1 MELIENIVQM
11 EAQFDLSP
19 AQKRMWLVSQNKESS
34 ISYNIAWSY
43 MIEGSL
49 GIERFRSS
57 FFDIVNRHESL
68 RSSFFIKDQTIRRKV
83 RLLDE
88 AMPEFNVIDLRN
100 SNDQDAEINKLV
112 DSLVLQDFDIERGA
126 LLRAALVQRKDDD
139 FLFILVMHHI
149 ASDGTSFNVFMT
161 DLFAHYSGK
170 ELPAFKTSLSECLE
184 KQKRL
189 LHSGLREQESF
200 WLEQFRE
207 KPGVLELPYDFSRP
221 KVQGYTAS
229 NVYFSLGE
237 TETAALKALVRSER
251 TTLFV
256 TLLAAWKL
264 LLHKLSQQEDIIVGV
279 PFSGRKA
286 DNMDHVSMFVNT
298 LPLRSHINPELSF
311 KKYLSELTRMIL
323 EAYDN
328 QDYPLEE
335 LYDKLKLKRDTSRNA
350 VFDVMFVLH
359 DKRRSLDVPGLTVK
373 TFPLDTRTSPYDL
386 LLETIDEGDKIEFKL
401 QYNTGLFRAET
412 VNRFAGFLLNILNA
426 VSAGPATVIKQ
437 IELLGAEEK
446 RQLLDAFTANEA
458 SYPKDKTIIS
468 LFEEQAERAPDRT
481 AIVFKDEELTYR
493 QLDERANQLGHYLK
507 ARGVQAETLVPIC
520 IERGIE
526 MIVGIL
532 GILKAGGAYVPVDPD
547 YPQQRIGYM
556 IGDTNAGLV
565 LCSSAS
571 RHSLSE
577 QQGYELIE
585 LDGPWAEIGQEPST
599 KPEADCHPSSLA
611 YVIYTSGSTGRPK
624 GVMIEHRNVVRLFET
639 DPKLY
644 DFKGED
650 VWTMFHSFCFD
661 FSVWEMYGALFY
673 GGRLIVVPKDTARDT
688 KLFGELIIRHNV
700 TVLNQTPSAFYVL
713 QDYLVE
719 RVKEVPVRYVIFG
732 GEALNPAKLKPWS
745 GAYPGCRLINMYGI
759 TETTVHVT
767 YQPLTASHID
777 STRSI
782 IGKPI
787 PTLNAYIL
795 NKEGQLCPVGI
806 PGELYIGGA
815 GVARGYLDNPDL
827 TAQRF
832 LPNPFREGDRLY
844 RTGDLGRWVNGGD
857 IEYLGRID
865 DQVKIRGYRIELGE
879 IESVTNT
886 LEEVS
891 SSCVVI
897 HKHLPVTNNLACYYV
912 PSRSSL
918 KKKEQELFRKRIDE
932 WSTIY
937 ETEYAQEEEIPFGED
952 FNIVGWNDSFTGEA
966 IPEAHMRE
974 WLDDILSVIRSQAP
988 ARVLE
993 IGCGTG
999 MIYYGISDCIRH
1011 YTGTDISSQTINRLS
1026 RRVSAAKGHPPARFL
1041 VAAAHEISFAENEE
1055 VDTVIFNSVIQY
1067 FPGEEYLSQVLHR
1080 CMAALNGHGRII
1092 IGDVRDNRLLRAFHA
1107 RVHRDKLLDGADIKE
1122 FRWFVEKEALKDKE
1136 LCVSPEYFYH
1146 LKTQYP
1152 QITHIDIQWKKGD
1165 HINELTLYRYTAIIH
1180 VGIEK
1185 EIIQPDWQ
1193 PWQDISPNTILEN
1206 CQSII
1211 AIKDIPNPRL
1221 WQERI
1226 TEPVLNDPAS
1236 KTLRNLLNDLSGE
1249 DNETAKVKAL
1259 IASASAKGYACKF
1272 LLDEDPL
1279 KMNLVLFKGKEDF
1292 FIEQAYSEEQ
1302 DFSRAVKTNIPL
1314 YSDITLDLQK
1324 AIRDQLLDRLPEYMV
1339 PAKFLA
1345 AGALPLTN
1353 NGKVDRA
1360 FLSRQDDIQ
1369 AKHTDTYT
1377 APRSEVEERL
1387 ATIWSELLGVEQV
1400 GINDNFF
1407 ELGGDSIITIQ
1418 VISRARRWGYELQ
1431 PRDLFTHQ
1439 TISHLSKIL
1448 SDRQQ
1453 TVTGEQGILSGEVP
1467 LLPIQQWYFE
1477 QDQPNPSHFNQSM
1490 LLGLSKEIR
1499 PEMLEAATQELLK
1512 HHDAL
1517 RFKYTRTETGWKQEY
1532 APYKEQPII
1541 IEDLRIPG
1549 GSLSERITACANIH
1563 QASLHIEKG
1572 ELFRAVW
1579 MQTPADESHNRLLL
1593 VIHHLAVDGVSW
1605 RILLQDLELLL
1616 TGVMNGEKVTL
1627 GNKSSSI
1634 REWHKALNTYGNR
1647 KRAHT
1652 EYWNH
1657 ILQQYKPLPTDLTA
1671 SDEIT
1676 AGDAITHIV
1685 SLHADKTQKLLQEVS
1700 RAYHTEIND
1709 VLLAALAV
1717 TLGEW
1722 SKSEQVSI
1730 GLEGHGRE
1738 DIGRDVDVTRTVG
1751 WLTSIYPVV
1760 LKAEEDSPASLIK
1773 SIKEQLRSIPDKGI
1787 GYGVLKYLE
1796 REEVLQQDIHPDL
1809 VFNYLGQWDN
1819 MVGQSQ
1825 WFVVAPEF
1833 SGQTRSPLH
1842 RIAEKIAIN
1851 SRMKGGQLSLY
1862 WTYSS
1867 KHYKGETIQHL
1878 ADRYIFHLE
1887 RLILHCSKQSG
1898 EEAFTPSDY
1907 GLAPEVNYRELD
1919 QFLQQPVNGR
1929 PRKEQVESLYRLSG
1943 LQEGMLFHKLYDDR
1957 VNAYTE
1963 QFECELPGL
1972 NPEAFRESWQKIIR
1986 KHSIFR
1992 TGFHYDAFSIPVQC
2006 VYREAVIPFETLD
2019 FRRMDSGEQEEALD
2033 AFRIGDKTRP
2043 FDFEAPPLMRIT
2055 LIRLD
2060 EERYYMFWT
2069 HHHIILDGWSV
2080 QVLMTELLEYYQALV
2095 SGGRVAVGEEDK
2107 YEDYIRYIARRDKEE
2122 EEEFWKSYLWEAGEG
2137 TLLPFIRATEERN
2150 KGIGSYRK
2158 EVLQLDSAATASLSA
2173 FAQEH
2178 RVTLN
2183 TLMQGAWAYLLYRYT
2198 GNAKVTFGV
2207 TVSGRPDDLPDVENR
2222 VGIYIN
2228 TLPFHVAVNEEQK
2241 IAEWL
2246 KHIQQHQLQSRSHQH
2261 TPLPHIR
2268 QWAGVQGDWFDS
2280 YLAFENYPVNKILET
2295 RNWALKMG
2303 DFQVNEQ
2310 TNYPLSIIIEAGEE
2324 ISILF
2329 TYNASLLDEYY
2340 TGQIKSHFANLLEQM
2355 VRLSAVAELSLD
2367 TDVRLFESF
2376 NQNEHV
2382 VDGGENTLVVL
2393 ISQQALRTPGR
2404 IAIGFEG
2411 KELSYAELDA
2421 RSNQLAHYLIQRGV
2435 KADTLV
2441 PICIDRSVEM
2451 MVGILGILK
2460 AGGAYVPIDPEYPQD
2475 RIEYMLSDTAASL
2488 VVCSSESHSALPQG
2502 YEAVELDGDWSQ
2514 ISSLPR
2520 QKPEVELSADNLAY
2534 VIYTS
2539 GSTGRPKG
2547 VMIEHRGVVN
2557 RLLWAQA
2564 YYKMS
2569 QEDVFLQ
2576 KTTFS
2581 FDVSVWELFWP
2592 LLIGARLELA
2602 KPGGHKDQEYLRNT
2616 IERSGVTIV
2625 HFVPS
2630 MLEVFLLDLE
2640 AGACAGLK
2648 KVLCSGEALKSF
2660 HVQLFRERMP
2670 HAELH
2675 NLYGPTEASIDV
2687 TYWSAPADESDTT
2700 VVPIGRPVS
2709 NTRLYILDALE
2720 REVAVGVPGELYIGG
2735 IQVAR
2740 GYLNLP
2746 QQTKERFITR
2756 NGERLYKT
2764 GDLCRWLPDGNIE
2777 YLGRLDD
2784 QLKVRGYRIEPA
2796 EIETVL
2802 LQSGLVSQA
2811 VVVAKEDASGNKQL
2825 VGYVVPSTQ
2834 FNRDAI
2840 KTYLQER
2847 LPEYMV
2853 PTLFVSLKELPLT
2866 SSGKVD
2872 KKALPKADTG
2882 EMLADRY
2889 LAPQTELE
2897 KTLATA
2903 WQDVLGVKRV
2913 GIRDNFLELGGHSL
2927 LAIRLISV
2935 LRREL
2940 GIALTIK
2947 DLFVHSTVQS
2957 LARHIGKPQE
2967 KETLPAISVQERPHR
2982 IPLSFGQERIWFLDQ
2997 LEGSVSYHIPMALHF
3012 DGDPDIS
3019 ALTSA
3024 LKNVINR
3031 HEVLRTVLEE
3041 EEGLAYQRVL
3051 QKDSWTLELISD
3063 PRYYGNPEAVEEL
3076 IQQLVL
3082 QPFDL
3087 SSDHK
3092 LRAHLVRTGSK
3103 ESILVITIHH
3113 IAFDG
3118 LSLPII
3124 LREFKESYAAYA
3136 EGRMPQLPE
3145 LTLQYADYSIWQRE
3159 YLTGERLSG
3168 MLQYWKEKLAGSQ
3181 QLDLPADY
3189 PRPPA
3194 QSQRGA
3200 ALSFTIEPELAEGL
3214 KKLSLQQGTTLYMT
3228 LLAAFKV
3235 LLYRYSGQ
3243 EDISVGTPVGN
3254 RQYQELENLVGFFVN
3269 TIVLRSNVGNDPAFR
3284 DFLQQVK
3291 DTLLEAYAHQ
3301 EAPFE
3306 KVVEAIVTERDMSR
3320 SPLFQVMFVLQSDD
3334 GTMAGFTLPGVNTSF
3349 GPVTHTTSKF
3359 DLLFDVKEE
3368 ARGLAVFVEYA
3379 TDLFKEDTVTRIFHH
3394 YKQLLKSA
3402 IASPSATIGSLSL
3415 LSAEEQE
3422 QLSKTFNQSEHIVD
3436 GSGNTLVHLI
3446 SQQALRTP
3454 GRIAIGFEGKELS
3467 YAELDAR
3474 SSQLAHYLIQHGVKA
3489 DTLVPICIDRSVE
3502 MMVGILGILKAGGA
3516 YVPIDPEY
3524 PQDRIEYMLSDTA
3537 ASLVLCSSE
3546 SHSAL
3551 PKGYEAIE
3559 LDGDWSQISSL
3570 PRHKPQVELSADN
3583 LAYVIYTSGSTGRP
3597 KGVMIEHRGVV
3608 NRLLWAQAYYKMS
3621 QEDVFLQKTTFS
3633 FDVSVWELF
3642 WPLLIG
3648 ARLELAKPGGH
3659 KDQEYLRNIIERS
3672 GVSIVHFVPSMLEV
3686 FLLDLEKGAC
3696 SGLKKVLCSG
3706 EALKSFHVQLF
3717 RERLPHTELHNLY
3730 GPTEASIDVTYW
3742 SAPSGESDTTV
3753 VPIGKPVSNTRL
3765 YILDALERE
3774 VAVGVPGELY
3784 IGGIQVARGY
3794 LNLPQQTK
3802 ERFIT
3807 RNGERL
3813 YKTGDLC
3820 RWLPDGNIEYLGR
3833 LDDQLKV
3840 RGYRIEPAEI
3850 ETVLLQSGLVSQ
3862 AVVVAKED
3870 ANDKKLV
3877 AYYTSA
3883 ESISTLK
3890 LRKVLNGK
3898 LPPYFIPSFFI
3909 RLDEIPLTASGKV
3922 NRKHLQSLSLESS
3935 SAGRQV
3941 REPETGVEKN
3951 LVAIL
3956 KEILSVE
3963 KVSMNDDFF
3972 SLGGSSILV
3981 IRAIALIKARMGVRL
3996 SIRDF
4001 MNQSLSAIAR
4011 KCEQEWAAGQLN
4023 TG

>member
-11 EAQFDLSP
+11 DAQFDLSP
-19 AQKRMWLVSQNKESS
+19 GQKRMWLVSQNKESS

-43 MIEGSL
+43 VIEGSL
-49 GIERFRSS
+49 GIEKFRSS
-57 FFDIVNRHESL
+57 FFAMVGRHENL

-83 RLLDE
+83 RPLEE
-88 AMPEFNVIDLRN
+88 AMPSFEVIDLRSN
-100 SNDQDAEINKLV
+100 NDQEDAVNKLV
-112 DSLVLQDFDIERGA
+112 DRLVLQDFDIERGA

-149 ASDGTSFNVFMT
+149 AADGHSFNVFMG
-161 DLFAHYSGK
+161 DLFAHYAGK
-170 ELPAFKTSLSECLE
+170 DLPVFKTSLSECLD
-184 KQKRL
+184 KQKKL
-189 LHSGLREQESF
+189 LLSGLKKQESF

-221 KVQGYTAS
+221 RVQGYAAS
-229 NVYFSLGE
+229 NIYFHLGE
-237 TETAALKALVRSER
+237 AETARIKALVRSER

-279 PFSGRKA
+279 PFSGRKT
-286 DNMDHVSMFVNT
+286 DNMNHVSMLVNT
-298 LPLRSHINPELSF
+298 LPLRSFINPELPF

-328 QDYPLEE
+328 QDYPFEE
-335 LYDKLKLKRDTSRNA
+335 LYDKLKLKRDPGRNA

-359 DKRRSLDVPGLTVK
+359 DKRRPLDVPGLTVK
-373 TFPLDTRTSPYDL
+373 TYPLDTRTSPYDL
-386 LLETIDEGDKIEFKL
+386 LLETIDEGERIEFKL

-412 VNRFAGFLLNILNA
+412 VNRFAGYLLNILNA
-426 VSAGPATVIKQ
+426 ISAAPATGIKE
-437 IELLGAEEK
+437 IELLNGEEQK
-446 RQLLDAFTANEA
+446 ELLHAFAANEA

-468 LFEEQAERAPDRT
+468 LFEEQVRKTPGRT
-481 AIVFKDEELTYR
+481 AVVFRDEELTYR
-493 QLDERANQLGHYLK
+493 ELDERANQLGHYLK
-507 ARGVQAETLVPIC
+507 RKGVQAETLVPIC
-520 IERGIE
+520 IERSIE

-577 QQGYELIE
+577 QQEYELIE
-585 LDGPWAEIGQEPST
+585 LDAHWAEISREPLT
-599 KPEADCHPSSLA
+599 KPEAGCHPSSLA

-624 GVMIEHRNVVRLFET
+624 GVMIENYNVVRLFET

-644 DFKGED
+644 DFGEED

-673 GGRLIVVPKDTARDT
+673 GGRLVVVPKDTARDT
-688 KLFGELIIRHNV
+688 KLFGELIVRQKV

-713 QDYLVE
+713 QDHLAE
-719 RVKEVPVRYVIFG
+719 REKELPVRYVIFG
-732 GEALNPAKLKPWS
+732 GEALNPAKLKPWFR
-745 GAYPGCRLINMYGI
+745 AYPECRLVNMYGI

-767 YQPLTASHID
+767 YQPLDLSHID
-777 STRSI
+777 SSRSI

-787 PTLNAYIL
+787 PTLSAYIL

-815 GVARGYLDNPDL
+815 GVARGYLNNPEL

-844 RTGDLGRWVNGGD
+844 RTGDLGRWLDGD

-879 IESVTNT
+879 IESVTNA

-891 SSCVVI
+891 ASCVVI

-912 PSRSSL
+912 PSRTSL
-918 KKKEQELFRKRIDE
+918 KKKEQELYRKRIGE
-932 WSTIY
+932 WSSIY

-966 IPEAHMRE
+966 IPELHMRE

-999 MIYYGISDCIRH
+999 MIYYGISDCISN
-1011 YTGTDISSQTINRLS
+1011 YTGTDISSQTITRLS
-1026 RRVSAAKGHPPARFL
+1026 RRVSAATGHPPARFL
-1041 VAAAHEISFAENEE
+1041 VAAAHEISFAPEE
-1055 VDTVIFNSVIQY
+1055 DVDTVILNSVIQY
-1067 FPGEEYLSQVLHR
+1067 FPGEEYLSQVLGR
-1080 CMAALNGHGRII
+1080 SIEALNGHGRVI

-1107 RVHRDKLLDGADIKE
+1107 RVHRDKLQDGADIKE

-1136 LCVSPEYFYH
+1136 LCVSPEFFYH
-1146 LKTQYP
+1146 LKSQYP
-1152 QITHIDIQWKKGD
+1152 QVTHIDIQWKRGG
-1165 HINELTLYRYTAIIH
+1165 HINELTLYRYTVVIH

-1185 EIIQPDWQ
+1185 EIIHPAWQ
-1193 PWQDISPNTILEN
+1193 SWQDISPNTIFEDE
-1206 CQSII
+1206 QRII
-1211 AIKDIPNPRL
+1211 AIRDMPNPRL
-1221 WQERI
+1221 WQERL

-1236 KTLRNLLNDLSGE
+1236 KPLRNLLNDLLEE
-1249 DNETAKVKAL
+1249 DAETSAVKEL
-1259 IASASAKGYACKF
+1259 IALAESKGYASKF

-1279 KMNLVLFKGKEDF
+1279 QMNLVLFRGSEDF
-1292 FIEQAYSEEQ
+1292 FIQQAYSEEQ
-1302 DFSRAVKTNIPL
+1302 DFSRAVKANIPL

-1324 AIRDQLLDRLPEYMV
+1324 TIRDQLLERLPEYMI
-1339 PAKFLA
+1339 PAKFIA
-1345 AGALPLTN
+1345 AGALPLTG

-1387 ATIWSELLGVEQV
+1387 ASIWSELLGVEQV
-1400 GINDNFF
+1400 GIHDNFF
-1407 ELGGDSIITIQ
+1407 EMGGDSIITIQ

-1448 SDRQQ
+1448 LDRQQ
-1453 TVTGEQGILSGEVP
+1453 TVTGEQGILLGEVP
-1467 LLPIQQWYFE
+1467 LLPIQQWYFG
-1477 QDQPNPSHFNQSM
+1477 QDQANPSHFNQSM
-1490 LLGLSKEIR
+1490 LLGLSKEISS
-1499 PEMLEAATQELLK
+1499 EMVSAAVQELLK

-1517 RFKYTRTETGWKQEY
+1517 RFKYTRTEAGWKQEY
-1532 APYKEQPII
+1532 ASYKEQPIA
-1541 IEDLRIPG
+1541 IEDLREVD
-1549 GSLSERITACANIH
+1549 GSLSNRVTACANIY
-1563 QASLHIEKG
+1563 QASLDIEKG

-1579 MQTPADESHNRLLL
+1579 MQTPSHETHNRLLL

-1616 TGVMNGEKVTL
+1616 TGMMNGEQVTP

-1634 REWHKALNTYGNR
+1634 REWHKALNLYAGR
-1647 KRAHT
+1647 KKAQA
-1652 EYWNH
+1652 EYWSRV
-1657 ILQQYKPLPTDLTA
+1657 LQQYKPLPTDFTA
-1671 SDEIT
+1671 DGEIT
-1676 AGDAITHIV
+1676 AGDTLTHIA
-1685 SLHADKTQKLLQEVS
+1685 SLPADQTQKLLQEVS

-1709 VLLAALAV
+1709 VLLAALAI
-1717 TLGEW
+1717 TLREW
-1722 SKSEQVSI
+1722 SGSEQVSI

-1738 DIGRDVDVTRTVG
+1738 DISRDVDVTRTVG
-1751 WLTSIYPVV
+1751 WFTSIYPVV
-1760 LKAEEDSPASLIK
+1760 LKAEEDSSAHLIK
-1773 SIKEQLRSIPDKGI
+1773 SVKEQLRGIPGKGI
-1787 GYGVLKYLE
+1787 GYGVLKYLGQE
-1796 REEVLQQDIHPDL
+1796 QDLQHDIVPDL

-1819 MVGQSQ
+1819 MAGQSK
-1825 WFVVAPEF
+1825 WFAVAPEF
-1833 SGQTRSPLH
+1833 SGETKSPQH
-1842 RIAEKIAIN
+1842 RIPEKIAIN
-1851 SRMKGGQLSLY
+1851 SRIKGGQLSLY
-1862 WTYSS
+1862 WTYSN
-1867 KHYKGETIQHL
+1867 KHYKGETIQRL
-1878 ADRYIFHLE
+1878 AERYIFHLE
-1887 RLILHCSKQSG
+1887 RLILHCSKQLG
-1898 EEAFTPSDY
+1898 EEAFTSSDY

-1919 QFLQQPVNGR
+1919 QFLQQQVNGR
-1929 PRKEQVESLYRLSG
+1929 ARKEQVESLYRLSG

-1972 NPEAFRESWQKIIR
+1972 NPEAFRESWQKIIQ

-1992 TGFHYDAFSIPVQC
+1992 TGFHHDAFSIPVQC

-2019 FRRMDSGEQEEALD
+2019 FRRMSSGEQEEALD
-2033 AFRIGDKTRP
+2033 AYRIEDKTKP
-2043 FDFEAPPLMRIT
+2043 FDFETPPLMRIT

-2060 EERYYMFWT
+2060 NERYYMFWT

-2095 SGGRVAVGEEDK
+2095 SGGGVSVGEEDK

-2122 EEEFWKSYLWEAGEG
+2122 EEEFWKKYLSDGGEG
-2137 TLLPFIRATEERN
+2137 SLLPFISATEERN

-2158 EVLQLDSAATASLSA
+2158 EVLQLDSTATASLTA
-2173 FAQEH
+2173 YAQEH

-2183 TLMQGAWAYLLYRYT
+2183 TLMQGAWACLLYRYT
-2198 GNAKVTFGV
+2198 GNPEITFGV

-2228 TLPFHVAVNEEQK
+2228 TLPFHVTVNEEQE

-2246 KHIQQHQLQSRSHQH
+2246 KHIQQHQLQSRNHQH
-2261 TPLPHIR
+2261 TPLSHIK

-2280 YLAFENYPVNKILET
+2280 YVAFENYPVNKILET

-2303 DFQVNEQ
+2303 ELRVNEQ
-2310 TNYPLSIIIEAGEE
+2310 TNYPLSIIIEAGAE
-2324 ISILF
+2324 ITILF
-2329 TYNASLLDEYY
+2329 TYNSTLLDEYY
-2340 TGQIKSHFANLLEQM
+2340 IGQIKNHFKTLLEQM
-2355 VRLSAVAELSLD
+2355 VRLSGVRELDLNTD
-2367 TDVRLFESF
+2367 TRLFESF
-2376 NQNEHV
+2376 NQSEII
-2382 VDGGENTLVVL
+2382 VDGGGNTLVDL
-2393 ISQQALRTPGR
+2393 ISQQALRTPER
-2404 IAIGFEG
+2404 IAVGFEG
-2411 KELSYAELDA
+2411 DELSYAELDA
-2421 RSNQLAHYLIQRGV
+2421 RSNQLAHYLMQRGV
-2435 KADTLV
+2435 KADVLV
-2441 PICIDRSVEM
+2441 PICIHRSVEM

-2475 RIEYMLSDTAASL
+2475 RIEYMLSDTSASL
-2488 VVCSSESHSALPQG
+2488 VLCSRESRSALPQG
-2502 YEAVELDGDWSQ
+2502 CEAVELDGDWEHVSQ
-2514 ISSLPR
+2514 LP
-2520 QKPEVELSADNLAY
+2520 KHMPEAELSASNLAY

-2547 VMIEHRGVVN
+2547 VMIEHKGVVN

-2569 QEDVFLQ
+2569 PEDVFLQ

-2592 LLIGARLELA
+2592 LLIGAKLELA
-2602 KPGGHKDQEYLRNT
+2602 KPGGHKDQEYLRT
-2616 IERSGVTIV
+2616 IIERSGVTIV

-2640 AGACAGLK
+2640 RGACAGLK

-2687 TYWSAPADESDTT
+2687 TYWSAPADESDTSI
-2700 VVPIGRPVS
+2700 VPIGKPVS
-2709 NTRLYILDALE
+2709 NTRLYILDTRE

-2735 IQVAR
+2735 MQVAR

-2746 QQTKERFITR
+2746 QQTEERFITR
-2756 NGERLYKT
+2756 KGERLYKT

-2796 EIETVL
+2796 EIEAVL

-2825 VGYVVPSTQ
+2825 VGYVVPSGQLDRETV
-2834 FNRDAI
+2834 

-2853 PTLFVSLKELPLT
+2853 PALFVSLKELPLT
-2866 SSGKVD
+2866 ASGKVD

-2882 EMLADRY
+2882 ELLADRY

-2897 KTLATA
+2897 IKLATA

-2913 GIRDNFLELGGHSL
+2913 GIQDNFLELGGHSL

-2947 DLFVHSTVQS
+2947 DLFAHSTVQS
-2957 LARHIGKPQE
+2957 LAKHIGQPRE
-2967 KETLPAISVQERPHR
+2967 SVTAPAISVQERPLR

-3012 DGDPDIS
+3012 EGELNTA

-3024 LKNVINR
+3024 LKNIIDR
-3031 HEVLRTVLEE
+3031 HEVLRTVLEQD
-3041 EEGLAYQRVL
+3041 EGLAYQRIL
-3051 QKDSWTLELISD
+3051 EKDSWTLEVISD
-3063 PRYYGNPEAVEEL
+3063 PRYENPQAVQEL
-3076 IQQLVL
+3076 IQELVL

-3087 SSDHK
+3087 SADHK

-3113 IAFDG
+3113 IAYDG
-3118 LSLPII
+3118 LSFPII
-3124 LREFKESYAAYA
+3124 LRELKESYAAYA
-3136 EGRMPQLPE
+3136 EGRPPQLPE
-3145 LTLQYADYSIWQRE
+3145 LTLQYADYSIWQRQ
-3159 YLTGERLSG
+3159 YLAGERLQG

-3181 QLDLPADY
+3181 QLNLPADY
-3189 PRPPA
+3189 PRPPV

-3200 ALSFTIEPELAEGL
+3200 ALSFTIEAELTDSL
-3214 KKLSLQQGTTLYMT
+3214 KKLSLRQGATLYMT
-3228 LLAAFKV
+3228 LLAVFKV

-3254 RQYQELENLVGFFVN
+3254 RQHQELQNLVGFFVN
-3269 TIVLRSNVGNDPAFR
+3269 TIVLRSDAGNDPAFQA
-3284 DFLQQVK
+3284 FLQQVK
-3291 DTLLEAYAHQ
+3291 ETLLEAYGHQ

-3320 SPLFQVMFVLQSDD
+3320 SPLFQVMFVLQGDD
-3334 GTMAGFTLPGVNTSF
+3334 DTRDGMMLPGVKTSF

-3359 DLLFDVKEE
+3359 DLLFDVKEQDHE
-3368 ARGLAVFVEYA
+3368 LEVFVEYS
-3379 TDLFKEDTVTRIFHH
+3379 TDLFKESTVTRMFRH

-3402 IASPSATIGSLSL
+3402 VASPATAIGSLSM
-3415 LSAEEQE
+3415 LSAEEQK
-3422 QLSKTFNQSEHIVD
+3422 QLSETFNQSEHIVD
-3436 GSGNTLVHLI
+3436 GGENTLIDLI

-3454 GRIAIGFEGKELS
+3454 ERVAVGFEGEKLS
-3467 YAELDAR
+3467 YAELDTR
-3474 SSQLAHYLIQHGVKA
+3474 SNQLAHYLIQRGVKA
-3489 DTLVPICIDRSVE
+3489 DALVPICIHRSVE
-3502 MMVGILGILKAGGA
+3502 MMIGILGILKAGGA

-3524 PQDRIEYMLSDTA
+3524 PQDRIDYMLSDTS

-3546 SHSAL
+3546 SRSAL
-3551 PKGYEAIE
+3551 PQDYQVVE
-3559 LDGDWSQISSL
+3559 LDGDWDQVSRL
-3570 PRHKPQVELSADN
+3570 PRHKPEIELSASN

-3597 KGVMIEHRGVV
+3597 KGVMIEHKGVV

-3621 QEDVFLQKTTFS
+3621 PEDVFLQKTTFS

-3659 KDQEYLRNIIERS
+3659 KDQEYLRTIIERS
-3672 GVSIVHFVPSMLEV
+3672 GVTIVHFVPSMLEV
-3686 FLLDLEKGAC
+3686 FLLDLERSAC
-3696 SGLKKVLCSG
+3696 AGLKKVLCSG

-3717 RERLPHTELHNLY
+3717 RERMPHAELHNLY

-3742 SAPSGESDTTV
+3742 SAPADESDTTI

-3765 YILDALERE
+3765 YILDARERE

-3794 LNLPQQTK
+3794 LNLPQQTE

-3807 RNGERL
+3807 RKGERL

-3850 ETVLLQSGLVSQ
+3850 EAVLLQSGLVSQ
-3862 AVVVAKED
+3862 AVVVAKEE

-3877 AYYTSA
+3877 AYYTSE
-3883 ESISTLK
+3883 ESVSTLK

-3909 RLDEIPLTASGKV
+3909 RLDEIPLTTSGKV
-3922 NRKHLQSLSLESS
+3922 NRKHLQSLPLESS

-3941 REPETGVEKN
+3941 REPETEVEKN
-3951 LVAIL
+3951 LAAIL
-3956 KEILSVE
+3956 KEILSVDRI
-3963 KVSMNDDFF
+3963 SMNDDFF

-3981 IRAIALIKARMGVRL
+3981 IRAIALIKARMGARL
-3996 SIRDF
+3996 SVRDF

-4011 KCEQEWAAGQLN
+4011 KCEQELAPGQLN
-4023 TG
+4023 TS